1 MKKFSIIALAAL
13 LIPQIALGWG
23 QLGHRTIAEIAERNL
38 TPKAKAN
45 IEKYTGGTPLWKYS
59 LFVDEYRNHPDY
71 KEALSGFHA
80 SIADSDCTSPQIIRD
95 RYRDGKDGVT
105 AMNNFREQLKNYKEL
120 PDSDVLY
127 AIKCIT
133 HVVADFNCPS
143 HVRYVDNA
151 NKGGFVAIFE
161 GKKVGVHRFWDTW
174 LIQSIQKK
182 RDGKL
187 DHMRYADHLN
197 TMSKKQIKEV
207 TKGWAQEWFESAARD
222 CRPTLYWIDDR
233 KIEKIDNKFVE
244 KATPLA
250 ERQMQKAGYQ
260 MAKALNTIFGK

>member
-95 RYRDGKDGVT
+95 RYRMD
-105 AMNNFREQLKNYKEL
+105 
-120 PDSDVLY
+120 
-127 AIKCIT
+127 
-133 HVVADFNCPS
+133 
-143 HVRYVDNA
+143 
-151 NKGGFVAIFE
+151 
-161 GKKVGVHRFWDTW
+161 
-174 LIQSIQKK
+174 LI
-182 RDGKL
+182 
-187 DHMRYADHLN
+187 
-197 TMSKKQIKEV
+197 
-207 TKGWAQEWFESAARD
+207 
-222 CRPTLYWIDDR
+222 
-233 KIEKIDNKFVE
+233 
-244 KATPLA
+244 
-250 ERQMQKAGYQ
+250 
-260 MAKALNTIFGK
+260 